1 MRGQCCTEKA
11 GMGAHPY
18 SGILG
23 LNFAGQG
30 CHSQKKQRRPIHRV
44 HHDPSSRTGWPGEDR
59 HDRRARQKRS
69 TKAADCYLC
78 AQRAMVGAA
87 WPPYL
92 GA

>member
-1 MRGQCCTEKA
+1 MPFQKSSA
-11 GMGAHPY
+11 G
-18 SGILG
+18 
-23 LNFAGQG
+23 
-30 CHSQKKQRRPIHRV
+30 PIHRV

-87 WPPYL
+87 LAALPRSVTEIDGVVP
-92 GA
+92 AHSRT